1 MTGRLLDSDVSMTI
15 QMATDEGWVT
25 EVHRIGNVQNG
36 LLLRI
41 DRDIFTAEFSFPT
54 PHGRLERFDESGRG
68 SKHQIGSLRAL
79 HEILQSSHEDLV
91 NAFEIK
97 PDEEKTD

>member
-15 QMATDEGWVT
+15 QLATDEGWVT
-25 EVHRIGNVQNG
+25 EVHRIGNVRNG

-41 DRDIFTAEFSFPT
+41 DRDIFTAEFSFPR
-54 PHGRLERFDESGRG
+54 PHGRLERFDGGRG
-68 SKHQIGSLRAL
+68 SKHEIGSLRAL
-79 HEILQSSHEDLV
+79 HEILQSSNETLGEK
-91 NAFEIK
+91 FEIK